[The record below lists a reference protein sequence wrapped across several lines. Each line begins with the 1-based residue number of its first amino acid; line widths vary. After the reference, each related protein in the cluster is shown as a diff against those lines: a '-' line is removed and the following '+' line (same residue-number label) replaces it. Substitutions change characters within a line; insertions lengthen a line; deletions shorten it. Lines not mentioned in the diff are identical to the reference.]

1 MTGTLSILKL
11 GHTRPIEDS
20 HATQV
25 EDFIG
30 CKYPILTDDEP
41 LYKKI
46 VRVKALHQ
54 HLAESASPVSVH
66 RAHEASTLFR
76 LTRQIRNSLDLETI
90 LQSTVDEVQKLL
102 QNECCYFLWSLSSGD
117 RTSLVVTH
125 EATSQ
130 RCCSRLGDLPSE
142 HGEALADVIAQL
154 KTVRI
159 DDIGLSSE
167 ATPEMRLFFE
177 QLGIQAVLV
186 LPLRTHSGQTG
197 ALMCTQSCGIRIW
210 SDAEVD
216 LMQALAD
223 QVAISIDQ
231 AELLARA
238 RATALAA
245 QTQAQQVSDA
255 LQKLQQTQA
264 QLVQQEKMSSL
275 GQLVAGVAHEIN
287 NPVNFIDGNI
297 SHATNYIHNL
307 LELLQL
313 YQECYPAPNER
324 IEELAE
330 EIDLPFMIEDL
341 LKILASMQL
350 GTSRIKQIVVSLRN
364 FSRLDEAEVKPV
376 NLHQGIDNTLII
388 LKSRLKSSDHHEA
401 IKVVRQYGDLPLVE
415 CHAGQL
421 NQVFMNILSNA
432 IDALEAHSNPK
443 ITIQTAFIEHPH
455 QVTESLSHPLERP
468 YVEVRIRDNGS
479 GMESAIQQ
487 KIFDP
492 FYTTKPVGKGTG
504 LGLSISYQIVVD
516 KHQGHLLCR
525 SEVGKGT
532 EFIVQIPVQ
541 LTD

>member
-1 MTGTLSILKL
+1 
-11 GHTRPIEDS
+11 
-20 HATQV
+20 
-25 EDFIG
+25 
-30 CKYPILTDDEP
+30 
-41 LYKKI
+41 
-46 VRVKALHQ
+46 
-54 HLAESASPVSVH
+54 
-66 RAHEASTLFR
+66 
-76 LTRQIRNSLDLETI
+76 
-90 LQSTVDEVQKLL
+90 
-102 QNECCYFLWSLSSGD
+102 
-117 RTSLVVTH
+117 
-125 EATSQ
+125 
-130 RCCSRLGDLPSE
+130 
-142 HGEALADVIAQL
+142 
-154 KTVRI
+154 
-159 DDIGLSSE
+159 
-167 ATPEMRLFFE
+167 
-177 QLGIQAVLV
+177 
-186 LPLRTHSGQTG
+186 
-197 ALMCTQSCGIRIW
+197 
-210 SDAEVD
+210 
-216 LMQALAD
+216 
-223 QVAISIDQ
+223 
-231 AELLARA
+231 
-238 RATALAA
+238 
-245 QTQAQQVSDA
+245 
-255 LQKLQQTQA
+255 
-264 QLVQQEKMSSL
+264 MSSL

-297 SHATNYIHNL
+297 SHATNYIQNL
-307 LELLQL
+307 LELLTL

-350 GTSRIKQIVVSLRN
+350 GTSRIKQIVLSLRN

-376 NLHQGIDNTLII
+376 NLHEGIDNTLII
-388 LKSRLKSSDHHEA
+388 LKSRLKSSDHPEA

-432 IDALEAHSNPK
+432 IDALEEHNSPI
-443 ITIQTAFIEHPH
+443 ITIQTAFIEQPH
-455 QVTESLSHPLERP
+455 QVMESLSHPLERP

-479 GMESAIQQ
+479 GMEPAIQQ